1 MSAPNGLDMDLLYQ
15 DAEGT
20 PIPLPPDI
28 WAATPPAACALIL
41 MLLEQNRALREEVRV
56 LREQVQKLTEQV
68 NLNSRNSSKPP
79 SSNPPW
85 TPPVSKKPTGRK
97 RGGQPGH
104 QGHRRQLLPEDQV
117 TQVVHHFPSRCG
129 HCGIALSTPKEPTLP
144 WSAHQ
149 VIEIPPVQVE
159 VVEHRFH
166 RVCCKDCLQKTL
178 APWPSDVTRGSFG
191 PRMVS
196 VLSLLSG
203 RYRMSRRDVEEF
215 CGTVL
220 GVEIS
225 LGGVKL
231 QEDIVSQALAPVAAE
246 AEEAV
251 KAAGIVNVD
260 ETPWKE
266 ARVPGYLWCANTV
279 DLAVYWI
286 RHGRGGE
293 TAREIL
299 GDNLDRVL
307 GTDRL
312 ASYGFHPVKQRQICL
327 AHLIRNLRRLLDR
340 GGLAQSLAEWALR
353 ELQALFGLW
362 NDFKGGLLGRLELQ
376 AMAAP
381 IRARMGRLLRLG
393 TQCGQRRSE
402 SAFKHM
408 LRHFPAFWTF
418 LRMEGVEPT
427 NNSSER
433 ALRPGVRLRRVSFGS
448 QSEAGSRFVERMLT
462 AIESCRRQGR
472 NLLEV
477 MTQAVSA
484 WMTGDSP
491 PSLLPAVPP

>member
-1 MSAPNGLDMDLLYQ
+1 MDLLYR

-41 MLLEQNRALREEVRV
+41 MLLEQNRTLREEVRL

-79 SSNPPW
+79 SSDPPW
-85 TPPVSKKPTGRK
+85 SPAVPKKPTGRK

-104 QGHRRQLLPEDQV
+104 QGHRRQRLPEDQV
-117 TQVVHHFPSRCG
+117 TQVVDHFPDRCG
-129 HCGIALSTPKEPTLP
+129 HCGIPLPKPTKPKLP

-149 VIEIPPVQVE
+149 VIEIPPVQIE

-178 APWPSDVTRGSFG
+178 APWPSDVPRGNFG
-191 PRMVS
+191 PRMIS
-196 VLSLLSG
+196 VLSQLSG

-225 LGGVKL
+225 LGAVKL
-231 QEDIVSQALAPVAAE
+231 QEDIVSQALAPVTAE

-251 KAAGIVNVD
+251 RAAAVVNAD

-266 ARVPGYLWCANTV
+266 AQVSGYLWCANTV

-286 RHGRGGE
+286 RHGRDGE
-293 TAREIL
+293 TARAIL
-299 GDNLDRVL
+299 GDNLDRIL

-312 ASYGFHPVKQRQICL
+312 ASYGFHPMKKRQICL

-340 GGLAQSLAEWALR
+340 GGRAQSLAEWALR
-353 ELQALFGLW
+353 ELQALFKIW
-362 NDFKGGLLGRLELQ
+362 NDFKAGLLGRLDLQ
-376 AMAAP
+376 ALAAP
-381 IRARMGRLLRLG
+381 IRARMGRLLQRG

-402 SAFKHM
+402 TAFKHM

-418 LRMEGVEPT
+418 LRVEGVEPT

-448 QSEAGSRFVERMLT
+448 QSKAGSRFVERMLT
-462 AIESCRRQGR
+462 AVESCRRQGR
-472 NLLEV
+472 NLLDL
-477 MTQAVSA
+477 MTHAVSA
-484 WMTGDSP
+484 WITGGSP
-491 PSLLPAVPP
+491 PSLLPPTP